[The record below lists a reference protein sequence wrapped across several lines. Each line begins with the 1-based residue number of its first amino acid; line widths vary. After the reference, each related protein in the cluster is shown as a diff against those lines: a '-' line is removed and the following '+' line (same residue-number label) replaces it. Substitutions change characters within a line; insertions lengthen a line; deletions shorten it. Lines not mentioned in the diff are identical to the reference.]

1 MNIKTTVAAVVLAL
15 GALSLTACGS
25 SAPAETSEPPAVTQ
39 TQEATTPAEPATTPE
54 DAVAVKA
61 VELFRITVPDD
72 PSTDEVI
79 VEEMKAKGVE
89 IVAFMDAGGTGTEF
103 LNQEAAKD
111 PANVVRNQ
119 ALLTG
124 AIALDPSIALHPN
137 YEG

>member
-1 MNIKTTVAAVVLAL
+1 MNIKTTVAAVVLAI

-25 SAPAETSEPPAVTQ
+25 SAPVETNEPPSVTQ
-39 TQEATTPAEPATTPE
+39 TQEATTPAAPATTPE

-61 VELFRITVPDD
+61 VELFRLTVPND
-72 PSTDEVI
+72 PSTDEAI
-79 VEEMKAKGVE
+79 VEEMKSKGIE
-89 IVAFMDAGGTGTEF
+89 IVAFMDAGGKGTEF

-111 PANVVRNQ
+111 PSNVVRNQ

-124 AIALDPSIALHPN
+124 AIALDPSIATHPN